1 MGGVQEN
8 AIYPIDGLPIFEKP
22 DFVVRKFPDSWS
34 APQPQRVRS
43 IAEHRPPYL
52 LRALCRCIDSI
63 DPIRADGICEYMKLN
78 RWYALKTHLLNPPT
92 E

>member
-43 IAEHRPPYL
+43 IAEHRPLTCYV
-52 LRALCRCIDSI
+52 RCAGASTQST
-63 DPIRADGICEYMKLN
+63 RSE
-78 RWYALKTHLLNPPT
+78 PT
-92 E
+92 ESAST